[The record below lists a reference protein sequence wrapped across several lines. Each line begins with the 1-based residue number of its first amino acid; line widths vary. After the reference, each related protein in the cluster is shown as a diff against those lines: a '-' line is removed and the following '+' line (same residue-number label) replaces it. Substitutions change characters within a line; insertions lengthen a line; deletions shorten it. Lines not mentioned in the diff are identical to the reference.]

1 MQKATGTC
9 KWWNTQKGYGFI
21 TPSDGS
27 SEVFVHQTA
36 IQSDGFRSLAE
47 GKIGIS
53 LLGYFNVPK
62 NVFSYIVITI

>member
-9 KWWNTQKGYGFI
+9 KWWNSQKGYGFI
-21 TPSDGS
+21 TPDDGS

-47 GKIGIS
+47 GKFIDTA
-53 LLGYFNVPK
+53 K
-62 NVFSYIVITI
+62 NYK

>member
-27 SEVFVHQTA
+27 QEVFVHQTA
-36 IQSDGFRSLAE
+36 IQSDGFRSLDE
-47 GKIGIS
+47 GKFYALSCRID
-53 LLGYFNVPK
+53 K
-62 NVFSYIVITI
+62 NVLFHL

>member
-47 GKIGIS
+47 GKIVVS
-53 LLGYFNVPK
+53 LLGYFNVP
-62 NVFSYIVITI
+62 